1 MKTILT
7 AGSFQFPTPL
17 APSSA
22 TRFSLMASQECRL
35 HHRPFHCLFCELS
48 SRQQSTE
55 QHLYRHAMF
64 MGTSN
69 LVAMPSAIFAPGIAD
84 MTR

>member
-22 TRFSLMASQECRL
+22 TRFSLMAFKSAVSTIDRSTVYSVNS
-35 HHRPFHCLFCELS
+35 P
-48 SRQQSTE
+48 RQQSTE
-55 QHLYRHAMF
+55 QLLYRHAMF

-69 LVAMPSAIFAPGIAD
+69 LVATPSAIFAPGIAD
-84 MTR
+84 MTH